1 MSDPAGVDAAF
12 RAAMAQAVGD
22 GPATRLGVAVSGG
35 PDSMALLDMATNAFP
50 GRVMAA
56 TVDHGLRPESADE
69 AAMVGRWCATR
80 GVAHETLHPASR
92 PDGNIQSW
100 ARSARYA
107 LLNDWR
113 IRHGM
118 DWLLT
123 AHHADDQ
130 METML
135 MRMNR
140 GAGLSGLAGIRPRN
154 GAIVRPLLDCRK
166 GDLLDYAMAR
176 ALPFVTDP
184 SNADPRFDRAALR
197 ARLAQADWLDPR
209 AAARSAAALSECD
222 AALDWV
228 VADLAA
234 RHVSRQGDAFRLDRT
249 DLPRELLRRLLL
261 HMLRRADSAV
271 APPRGDAVDRLIAL
285 ALAGGK
291 GSIGDWL
298 LAGGP
303 HGWTLSPA
311 PPRRT

>member
-22 GPATRLGVAVSGG
+22 DPAMRLGIAVSGG
-35 PDSMALLDMATNAFP
+35 PDSMALLDLSASAFP

-69 AAMVGRWCATR
+69 AAMVARWCAVR
-80 GVAHETLHPASR
+80 GVPHETLHPKS
-92 PDGNIQSW
+92 PPEGNVQSW

-107 LLNDWR
+107 LLGDWR
-113 IRHGM
+113 VRHGV

-130 METML
+130 IETML

-154 GAIVRPLLDCRK
+154 GAILRPLLGCRK
-166 GDLLDYAMAR
+166 SDLLDYAMAR

-197 ARLAQADWLDPR
+197 NRLAQADWLDPR
-209 AAARSAAALSECD
+209 AASRSAAALAECD
-222 AALDWV
+222 AALDWI

-234 RHVSRQGDAFRLDRT
+234 RHISRQSDAIRLDRT
-249 DLPRELLRRLLL
+249 DFPRELLRRLLL
-261 HMLRRADSAV
+261 HMLHRADPSA

-285 ALAGGK
+285 ALAGGR
-291 GSIGDWL
+291 GSIGEWL
-298 LAGGP
+298 LTGGQ

>member
-1 MSDPAGVDAAF
+1 MSDPAGVDPAF
-12 RAAMAQAVGD
+12 RAAMARLVGD
-22 GPATRLGVAVSGG
+22 DPAMRLGIAVSGG
-35 PDSMALLDMATNAFP
+35 PDSMALLDLAARAFP

-56 TVDHGLRPESADE
+56 TVDHGLRSESAGE
-69 AAMVGRWCATR
+69 AAMVARWCATQ
-80 GVAHETLHPASR
+80 GVPHETLHPASP
-92 PDGNIQSW
+92 PDGNIQNW

-107 LLNDWR
+107 ALNDWR
-113 IRHGM
+113 IRHGV

-130 METML
+130 IETML
-135 MRMNR
+135 MRLNR

-154 GAIVRPLLDCRK
+154 GAIIRPLLDCRK
-166 GDLLDYAMAR
+166 GDLLDYVVVRAM
-176 ALPFVTDP
+176 PFATDP
-184 SNADPRFDRAALR
+184 GNADPRFDRAALR

-209 AAARSAAALSECD
+209 AAARSAAALSECE

-234 RHVSRQGDAFRLDRT
+234 RHVSGQGDAIRLDRT

-261 HMLRRADSAV
+261 HMLHRADPSA
-271 APPRGDAVDRLIAL
+271 APPRGDTVDRLIAS
-285 ALAGGK
+285 ALAGGR

-298 LAGGP
+298 LAGDQ

-311 PPRRT
+311 PARRT